1 MMLNVVM
8 MMVIIIRIRHAK
20 SRAIFRNSSCRSKL
34 KEARMCNT
42 EDCPPEELSA
52 SQAATTQATRQEVM
66 TTEDS
71 EDETTETRSISQ
83 DFNEVTDVI
92 RPTKGDANNLEDSD
106 GNNEVQNDPTTE
118 IADDVTTNI
127 PVAESNQDNDVS
139 GTTTTPGDT
148 DEQEYEEHEP
158 ITIPEHTNHDEDH
171 DVDAAAVTVGG
182 RVQCY
187 TCGSLFSS
195 PTSDQSCDS
204 FTPEAG
210 QVAEC
215 GDGEVGDTLHCTTQA
230 PGSS

>member
-1 MMLNVVM
+1 
-8 MMVIIIRIRHAK
+8 
-20 SRAIFRNSSCRSKL
+20 
-34 KEARMCNT
+34 MCST
-42 EDCPPEELSA
+42 EDCPPEELPA
-52 SQAATTQATRQEVM
+52 SQAATTQATSQELL

-71 EDETTETRSISQ
+71 EDETTASQ
-83 DFNEVTDVI
+83 SLSEDVDNVI
-92 RPTKGDANNLEDSD
+92 DAAGPTKGDNNNLDDSD
-106 GNNEVQNDPTTE
+106 NSNNEVQNNTTTE
-118 IADDVTTNI
+118 IADDVVEDITTNI

-139 GTTTTPGDT
+139 GTTTTPGDAY

-171 DVDAAAVTVGG
+171 NEDAAAVAVGG

-195 PTSDQSCDS
+195 PTSDQTCDS

-215 GDGEVGDTLHCTTQA
+215 GDGEVGDTSHCSTQA
-230 PGSS
+230 PGLS